1 MFCCTHVEKCV
12 TVDHFETGCEL
23 KRRCVMDENVF
34 IRAETLPE
42 LINKLNARYSLDID
56 SLWVG
61 AIEDGRIGF
70 NRMENAHGHEPEPYE
85 VEAWKKGNRQMWLAD
100 WDFCI
105 EKFITQ
111 PITHEDFAGLATHE

>member
-12 TVDHFETGCEL
+12 TVDHFE
-23 KRRCVMDENVF
+23 KDVF
-34 IRAETLPE
+34 IRAETLPQ
-42 LINKLNARYSLDID
+42 LINKLNARYGLDID

-61 AIEDGRIGF
+61 AIEDGRMSF
-70 NRMENAHGHEPEPYE
+70 NRQENGLGWSPTDDQIER
-85 VEAWKKGNRQMWLAD
+85 WKRGELQMWLAD